1 MVDLKNAF
9 KSIIHNALFTWLSIV
24 KGIFITIERVLQLS
38 LPPPPPLL
46 FLVQLKSFHAA
57 QVSSAPP
64 SCRIYQKV
72 ILTSHISAFFL
83 VILF

>member
-9 KSIIHNALFTWLSIV
+9 KTIIHNALFTWLSIV

-38 LPPPPPLL
+38 PPLL